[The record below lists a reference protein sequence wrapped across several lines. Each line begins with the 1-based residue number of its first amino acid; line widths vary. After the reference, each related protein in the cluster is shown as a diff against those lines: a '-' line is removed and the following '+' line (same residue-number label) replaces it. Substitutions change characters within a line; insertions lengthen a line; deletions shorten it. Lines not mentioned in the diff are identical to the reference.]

1 MLNQVESDRIRSIY
15 IYALT
20 LNHIKSDQF
29 TYAAHVESYQITLI
43 YCNTEV
49 HECYL
54 NLVNPHQLLV
64 VTLFL
69 ASFGAFCYRVLL
81 SQS

>member
-1 MLNQVESDRIRSIY
+1 ML
-15 IYALT
+15 
-20 LNHIKSDQF
+20 
-29 TYAAHVESYQITLI
+29 
-43 YCNTEV
+43 
-49 HECYL
+49 L

-64 VTLFL
+64 ATLFL